1 PPIPASRSSRGA
13 TRGSITGGSTTGPG
27 ASPVAPGTAC
37 AERGP
42 AASPVSLGMACGE
55 GGPAASPVGPGMAC
69 GEGSPAASP
78 GGPGLAGGA
87 GGEAS
92 PDTPTGSGLR
102 GAAYSDPNGSTCCCT
117 TDCGRRTGRAAFG
130 RPETY
135 AALNRTSEVVL
146 VRRKPLP
153 GEAGS
158 S

>member
-1 PPIPASRSSRGA
+1 SAAPGSSAATSVPARPPIPASRSSRGA

-42 AASPVSLGMACGE
+42 AASPVSLGLACG
-55 GGPAASPVGPGMAC
+55 GGRPAAPPR
-69 GEGSPAASP
+69 
-78 GGPGLAGGA
+78 GPGLAGGA